1 MSPKDQDMRKSHIFA
16 CENLEVIKGKFADFQ
31 TNVCEKFEQMGVDIR
46 KFRQYVAIQF
56 SPGNCIPSSPTS
68 LMDIF
73 DAITHHGL
81 WDYFHFSPLV
91 TIIKKFGAGDP
102 EMKTWIEEY
111 KKDLKS
117 YKLVATLEDYI
128 DSEIKDHSE
137 PPRAQKAK
145 DDPSYFT
152 QMEWKTEFVDH
163 SLQYLTDV
171 WEMFSSHY
179 LLPESPPTALLERVR
194 EGCVSITWLI
204 PSKLVPQLVKIAKI
218 DTHFFQKHRILK
230 LKVGDLCVYEEKTS
244 EETTSVRLVLWYR
257 NTHLPHWH
265 SSSVL
270 VLAKSAFI

>member
-1 MSPKDQDMRKSHIFA
+1 MLTVVLFPPGTPSSISTISTYMSPKDQDMRKSHIFA

-91 TIIKKFGAGDP
+91 TIIKKFGAGDR

-128 DSEIKDHSE
+128 DSEIEDHCE
-137 PPRAQKAK
+137 PPQAKKAK
-145 DDPSYFT
+145 YDPSYFT

-179 LLPESPPTALLERVR
+179 LLPESPPTALLEQVR
-194 EGCVSITWLI
+194 KGCVSITWLI

-230 LKVGDLCVYEEKTS
+230 LKVGDQCVYEEKTS
-244 EETTSVRLVLWYR
+244 EETTSVSNLV
-257 NTHLPHWH
+257 
-265 SSSVL
+265 
-270 VLAKSAFI
+270 